1 MLALRTGVRGL
12 ARSAKSTA
20 PAASAM
26 GSDDL
31 ETALLG
37 LKNFNPRG
45 PRSTCMVSKPGGE
58 YSQWW
63 EKKKKNCKKKKKK
76 NNPISTF
83 FF

>member
-45 PRSTCMVSKPGGE
+45 PRSTCMVSKPERRIFAVVG
-58 YSQWW
+58 
-63 EKKKKNCKKKKKK
+63 KKKKLLQKKKKKK
-76 NNPISTF
+76 
-83 FF
+83 